1 MCTFN
6 SNILIG
12 LSHGGFLVIDI
23 KGKVLQELKKT
34 FEAPYYIVVANDTI
48 YIPKWKENKIVC
60 LDTDG
65 NQLFEMF
72 NEDLKAPLGIT
83 FDSDGNL
90 YVVGF
95 QSNNVVLFSKDG
107 QTCKE
112 LISVSDKIPN
122 PRAVNYNDMLGL
134 LMITTE
140 TGEVYI
146 YKNV

>member
-1 MCTFN
+1 M
-6 SNILIG
+6 
-12 LSHGGFLVIDI
+12 
-23 KGKVLQELKKT
+23 
-34 FEAPYYIVVANDTI
+34 
-48 YIPKWKENKIVC
+48 C

-72 NEDLKAPLGIT
+72 NKDLKAPVGIT
-83 FDSDGNL
+83 SDSDGNL

-95 QSNNVVLFSKDG
+95 HSNNLFLFSKDG

-112 LISVSDKIPN
+112 LIPASDKIPN

-140 TGEVYI
+140 TGEVYM